1 MKFRQIKAN
10 WIIFYYND
18 ADAYLNRGGPVS
30 VHLPVFVVVTLKLQ
44 LQVRPAGGGIAQSW
58 RLGWVGLSNIPHLFS
73 SSGVFLVSQ
82 GKMVGGVALQIH
94 SEATWWFRK
103 SWFYLLNKTAAT
115 SEEYS
120 YIKRSLVFWSLEICF
135 VSSLRGRYSW
145 ISWHFWTY
153 LNQAEVHYCL
163 SQVLL
168 RKTSAT
174 PWIMK
179 ESVPGTSR
187 RLMIRL
193 STLLTASLV
202 FCRRN
207 LSAGRRGCWQPGC
220 VLVWTAPAQRRRVR
234 GRSDAGRRWGYLET
248 ENR

>member
-1 MKFRQIKAN
+1 MKAGLGGVIK
-10 WIIFYYND
+10 
-18 ADAYLNRGGPVS
+18 
-30 VHLPVFVVVTLKLQ
+30 H
-44 LQVRPAGGGIAQSW
+44 
-58 RLGWVGLSNIPHLFS
+58 S
-73 SSGVFLVSQ
+73 SFVFLFWCFLSKSGENGRRCCSANSQ
-82 GKMVGGVALQIH
+82 WSYVMIQKVVIL
-94 SEATWWFRK
+94 SLKE
-103 SWFYLLNKTAAT
+103 TAAT

-135 VSSLRGRYSW
+135 VSSLRGRYSL
-145 ISWHFWTY
+145 ISWYFWTN

-168 RKTSAT
+168 SKTSAT

-187 RLMIRL
+187 RSMIRL

-220 VLVWTAPAQRRRVR
+220 VLVWMAPAQRRHVR

-248 ENR
+248 ENRSGAFPPTGQLFWDGQLCQC